1 MDIMNTG
8 EVKRSTLLKDLYG
21 SNSGYMY
28 MDIDDSIGNYTLLDD
43 ESIYQLAEMI
53 KDVKPNYKIYINFIG
68 PIIGS
73 HSGQGKVALFFKGKM
88 KE

>member
-8 EVKRSTLLKDLYG
+8 EAKSSTLLKDLYE

-53 KDVKPNYKIYINFIG
+53 KDVKSNNKIYINFIG

-73 HSGQGKVALFFKGKM
+73 HSG
-88 KE
+88 